1 MKQKLGWVFLHYIR
15 LLAKLQLAKL
25 NLFRKVLGKKRIKI
39 VGITGSAGKT
49 STMLVTV
56 AALEPNFKVKYSKKA
71 NSESGIPLNI
81 LGLRMKDFSLQDWFR
96 VAGLSL
102 VKLLTNWKIYDVY
115 VVEMGIDEPEP
126 PKNMEYLLRIVRPD
140 VGVFISVTPVHAMQF
155 EKALPKSA
163 SEVGKKA
170 SEVLG
175 LIADEKA
182 KLISALAENGYAV
195 LNFDDPLVKERKKL
209 TLAEVIGVGRDTDS
223 QIRLTDYQVN
233 LDGTIFK
240 YQVDGKEIE
249 LGLKN
254 FVLPLAYGINMGLAL
269 GVVHALN
276 ADFDAAVQGIKESL
290 SLPPG
295 RSSLIKGIRD
305 SFIID
310 SSYNASPAAMETMLD
325 LLARLGKKT
334 KRKKIAVLG
343 DMRELGGQ
351 SKVEHEQLAEKA
363 ADAADE
369 IVTVGPL
376 MKKYFIPEASS
387 LVLDREL
394 KLTAYSTAGEAAE
407 YLKKNLEGGELILVK
422 GSQNTIFLEIVVE
435 ALMAD
440 PSQVANLLC
449 RRGEYWR
456 EKRQPCS

>member
-1 MKQKLGWVFLHYIR
+1 MKQKLGLVFLHYIR

-25 NLFRKVLGKKRIKI
+25 NLFRKVLGKKGIKI

-140 VGVFISVTPVHAMQF
+140 VGVFISITPVHAMQF
-155 EKALPKSA
+155 EES
-163 SEVGKKA
+163 
-170 SEVLG
+170 LG
-175 LIADEKA
+175 LDSSSAVQEFIADEKA
-182 KLISALAENGYAV
+182 KLISALPDGGYAV

-223 QIRLTDYQVN
+223 KIRLTDYRVN
-233 LDGTIFK
+233 LKGTRFK
-240 YQVDGKEIE
+240 YQVGSREIK
-249 LGLKN
+249 LKTKS

-269 GVVHALN
+269 GVVRALGG
-276 ADFDAAVQGIKESL
+276 DLDDAAQGIEDNL
-290 SLPPG
+290 DLPPG
-295 RSSLIKGIRD
+295 RSSLIEGIKD
-305 SFIID
+305 TFIID

-351 SKVEHEQLAEKA
+351 SKVEHERLAEKA
-363 ADAADE
+363 VDAAGE

-376 MKKYFIPEASS
+376 MKKYFQPKLATISD
-387 LVLDREL
+387 VRRI
-394 KLTAYSTAGEAAE
+394 KLTSFDSAGEAAE
-407 YLKKNLEGGELILVK
+407 YLKENITGKELILVK

-440 PSQVANLLC
+440 PSRADDLLC
-449 RRGEYWR
+449 RRGEYWEVQRR
-456 EKRQPCS
+456 ELT